1 VTSLEIIFL
10 TAIALL
16 VIALAFSIYFNV
28 KHGLIIL
35 KMVDSIENTL
45 DIMDERYLSM
55 SQILEIP
62 LFYDSPQIRQVLN
75 DIEKCRNSI
84 LTSAHLLSDINVEIE
99 EKLKKD
105 KLRG

>member
-1 VTSLEIIFL
+1 MTPLEIIFL
-10 TAIALL
+10 IAITLL
-16 VIALAFSIYFNV
+16 VVALGFSIYFNV
-28 KHGLIIL
+28 KHGLMIL
-35 KMVDSIENTL
+35 KIVDSIENTL

-84 LTSAHLLSDINVEIE
+84 LSSAHLLSDIGVEIE
-99 EKLKKD
+99 EKTKEIN
-105 KLRG
+105 